1 MLRATFKSLLARK
14 TRLALSMLAVV
25 VGVSFVTGTL
35 VLTDT
40 LNKTFD
46 SLFAGIDKNVS
57 VAVRA
62 VNQID
67 ASSEAGRPPLPA
79 SIVATLTK
87 VDGVRAATGSVQG
100 QAVLIDPRTGKPAGG
115 DNAPPGIGANWTG
128 GDPTSTQEIVTGRA
142 PKTGEIAVD
151 GSTVRSMHLA
161 LGARIA
167 VQTKGAPATYT
178 LVGTFRIGG
187 QDSLGGAAVTAFDTA
202 TAQRVLLAPDQFNAV
217 HLAAAPGLG
226 QEELRARIAATLP
239 AGVQAITG
247 KQLADENASA
257 IQQAIGGFSTFL
269 LIFAAISV
277 FVGAF
282 IIFNTFTMLV
292 AQRVREL
299 ALLRAIG
306 ASRRQVQLSLQVE
319 AALVG
324 AAGATV
330 GLVFGAGLAVL
341 LRTAVGA
348 FGVDLPSGSL
358 VFETRTII
366 IAYAVGIVITSVA
379 AFVPARKAASVPPI
393 AAMRDTYV
401 LPTRSLRL
409 RAISGLVLTGL
420 GVLLLAVGAAS
431 AGKSAAG
438 AVGGGAAA
446 IFLGVATLSPLLSV
460 PVIRVLGR
468 PFVAAFGTTGHLARQ
483 NAMRNPR
490 RTASTAS
497 ALMIGLALVSAF
509 SILGQ
514 SIKESVR
521 TTVQNSLGAD
531 YYLTAKGFGTGFSG
545 QVARD
550 IATRPGVGVATG
562 LRGGLAKVEGR
573 TVQLLAGDP
582 AGLLQV
588 LAIKKVDGDLHN
600 LNDRTLLVDEATAT
614 DRHLRVGQAITVT
627 YPDGTDKLT
636 VAGIYKKS
644 QVAGS
649 WIVSTGQYA
658 RHSTQDLD
666 LFVLVKRADGAD
678 PAAVRA
684 VIDTAVKP
692 YATVEVR
699 DQSEFVAQQEKQVD
713 QLLGFI
719 YVLLALAVIIALFG
733 IVNTL
738 ALSVIER
745 TREIGLLRAVGM
757 SRSQMR
763 AMVVMESTI
772 ISVFGAVLGVA
783 VGSVFG
789 WALTKALASQ
799 GISTFAYPSPTI
811 ITVIGVGILLGVL
824 AAVFPAL
831 RAARMD
837 ILRAISTT

>member
-14 TRLALSMLAVV
+14 TRLALSLLAVV
-25 VGVSFVTGTL
+25 AGVSFVTGTL

-46 SLFAGIDKNVS
+46 SLFSSIDKNVS
-57 VAVRA
+57 VSVRA

-67 ASSEAGRPPLPA
+67 AASDAGRPPLPA
-79 SIVATLTK
+79 SIVPTLAK
-87 VDGVRAATGSVQG
+87 VDGVRAAVGAIQG
-100 QAVLIDPRTGKPAGG
+100 QAVLIDPRTGKPAGNNG
-115 DNAPPGIGANWTG
+115 PPGIGSNWTG
-128 GDPTSTQEIVTGRA
+128 GEPTSAQAIVRGRA
-142 PKTGEIAVD
+142 PRTGEIVVD
-151 GSTVRSMHLA
+151 RATVRSMHLA
-161 LGARIA
+161 LGARIQ

-178 LVGTFRIGG
+178 LVGTFSIGG
-187 QDSLGGAAVTAFDTA
+187 QDSLGGASVTAFDTA
-202 TAQRVLLAPDQFNAV
+202 TAQRVLLAPNQFSSV
-217 HLAAAPGLG
+217 YLAAAPGIG
-226 QEELRARIAATLP
+226 QETLRARVAATLP
-239 AGVQAITG
+239 TGVQAITG

-269 LIFAAISV
+269 LVFAAISV

-306 ASRRQVQLSLQVE
+306 ASRRQVQVSLQME

-330 GLVFGAGLAVL
+330 GLACGAGLAVL
-341 LRTAVGA
+341 LRAAVGA
-348 FGVDLPSGSL
+348 FGVELPSGSL
-358 VFETRTII
+358 VFEPRTII

-379 AFVPARKAASVPPI
+379 AFVPARKAASVPPV
-393 AAMRDTYV
+393 AAMRETYV
-401 LPTRSLRL
+401 LPARSLRL
-409 RAISGLVLTGL
+409 RAIAGMVLAGL
-420 GVLLLAVGAAS
+420 GVLLLAVGTAS
-431 AGKSAAG
+431 SGKSAAG
-438 AVGGGAAA
+438 AVGAGAAA

-468 PFVAAFGTTGHLARQ
+468 PFVAVFGTTGHLGQQ

-490 RTASTAS
+490 RTSSTAS

-509 SILGQ
+509 AILGQ

-521 TTVQNSLGAD
+521 TTVNNSLGAD

-550 IATRPGVGVATG
+550 LASRPGVGVATG
-562 LRGGLAKVEGR
+562 LRGGLAKVDGR
-573 TVQLLAGDP
+573 AVQLLAGDP
-582 AGLLQV
+582 TGVLQV
-588 LAIKKVDGDLHN
+588 LAIKKVDGN
-600 LNDRTLLVDEATAT
+600 LQGLTDHTLLVDEPTAT
-614 DRHLRVGQAITVT
+614 DRHLTVGQSVTVT
-627 YPDGTDKLT
+627 YPDGAEKLT

-658 RHSTQDLD
+658 RHTTQDLD

-684 VIDTAVKP
+684 TIDAVVKP

-757 SRSQMR
+757 SRAQMR

-789 WALTKALASQ
+789 WALTQALASQ
-799 GISTFAYPSPTI
+799 GISTFAYPAFTI
-811 ITVIGVGILLGVL
+811 VIVIVIGVLLGIL
-824 AAVFPAL
+824 AAVFPAR

-837 ILRAISTT
+837 VLRAISTA

>member
-1 MLRATFKSLLARK
+1 MLRATLKSLLARK

-46 SLFAGIDKNVS
+46 TLFASIDRNVS

-62 VNQID
+62 VNQVD
-67 ASSEAGRPPLPA
+67 PTSDAGRPPLSA
-79 SIVATLTK
+79 SIVPTLAK
-87 VDGVRAATGSVQG
+87 VDGVRAAVGSVQG
-100 QAVLIDPRTGKPAGG
+100 QAVLIDPRTGKPAGNS
-115 DNAPPGIGANWTG
+115 NALGVGSNWTG
-128 GDPTSTQEIVTGRA
+128 DQPTSAETLTEGHGPGPGEIVVDRA
-142 PKTGEIAVD
+142 
-151 GSTVRSMHLA
+151 TVRSMHLA
-161 LGARIA
+161 LGARVQ

-178 LVGTFRIGG
+178 LVGMFQVAG
-187 QDSLGGAAVTAFDTA
+187 QDSFGGTSVTAFDTA
-202 TAQRVLLAPDQFNAV
+202 TAQRVLLAPNQFSTV
-217 HLAAAPGLG
+217 RLAAVAGVS
-226 QEELRARIAATLP
+226 QEELRARIATVLP
-239 AGVQAITG
+239 AGVEAITG
-247 KQLADENASA
+247 KQLADQNASA
-257 IQQAIGGFSTFL
+257 VQQAIGGFSTFL
-269 LIFAAISV
+269 LVFAAISV

-306 ASRRQVQLSLQVE
+306 SSRRQVQMSLQVE

-324 AAGATV
+324 AAGATA
-330 GLVFGAGLAVL
+330 GLGLGAGLALL
-341 LRTAVGA
+341 LRAAVGA

-358 VFETRTII
+358 VFEARTIVV
-366 IAYAVGIVITSVA
+366 AYAVGVVITSVA

-393 AAMRDTYV
+393 AAMRETYV
-401 LPTRSLRL
+401 LPARSLRL
-409 RAISGLVLTGL
+409 RAIAGIALSGL
-420 GVLLLAVGAAS
+420 GVLLLAAGTAS
-431 AGKSAAG
+431 SGKSAAS
-438 AVGGGAAA
+438 AVGAGAAA

-468 PFVAAFGTTGHLARQ
+468 PFVAVFGTTGHLGRE

-509 SILGQ
+509 AILGQ

-521 TTVQNSLGAD
+521 ATVTTSLGAD
-531 YYLTAKGFGTGFSG
+531 YYLTTKGFGAGFSG

-550 IATRPGVGVATG
+550 LAGKPGIGVSTG
-562 LRGGLAKVEGR
+562 LRGGAAKVDGR
-573 TVQLLAGDP
+573 NVQLLAGDP

-588 LAIKKVDGDLHN
+588 LAIKKVDGDLHK
-600 LNDRTLLVDEATAT
+600 LDEHTILVDQATAT
-614 DRHLRVGQAITVT
+614 DRHLTVGQTVRVA
-627 YPDGTDKLT
+627 YPDGVQGLT

-649 WIVSTGQYA
+649 WIVSTSQYA
-658 RHSTQDLD
+658 KHTHDDLD
-666 LFVLVKRADGAD
+666 LFVLVKRAEGAD

-684 VIDTAVKP
+684 EIDSVVRP

-757 SRSQMR
+757 SRAQMR

-789 WALTKALASQ
+789 WALTRALASQ
-799 GISTFAYPSPTI
+799 GISTFAYPASTI
-811 ITVIGVGILLGVL
+811 VVVIGVGVLLGVL
-824 AAVFPAL
+824 AAAFPAR

-837 ILRAISTT
+837 VLRAISAT

>member
-1 MLRATFKSLLARK
+1 MLRATLKSLLARK
-14 TRLALSMLAVV
+14 IRLVLSMLAVV

-40 LNKTFD
+40 LNRTFD
-46 SLFAGIDKNVS
+46 SLFADINKNVS
-57 VAVRA
+57 VAVRV

-67 ASSEAGRPPLPA
+67 PTSDSGRPPLPA
-79 SIVATLTK
+79 SVLDTVAK
-87 VDGVRAATGSVQG
+87 VDGVRAAVGSVDG
-100 QAVLIDPRTGKPAGG
+100 QAMLVNPRTGKPAKEGG
-115 DNAPPGIGANWTG
+115 APGLGTNWTG
-128 GDPTSTQEIVTGRA
+128 GQPTASEQLAEGRA
-142 PKTGEIAVD
+142 PGPGEIVVD
-151 GSTVRSMHLA
+151 RATARDLHLA
-161 LGARIA
+161 LGTRIS
-167 VQTKGAPATYT
+167 VQTKGVPATYT
-178 LVGTFRIGG
+178 LVGTFRVAG
-187 QDSLGGAAVTAFDTA
+187 QDSLGGAALTAFDTA
-202 TAQRVLLAPDQFNAV
+202 TAQRVLLAPGQFSSV
-217 HLAAAPGLG
+217 HLAAVPGLG
-226 QEELRARIAATLP
+226 QQELRARVAAVLP
-239 AGVQAITG
+239 AGDEAITG
-247 KQLADENASA
+247 TQLAKESASA
-257 IQQAIGGFSTFL
+257 VQQAIGGFSTFL

-306 ASRRQVQLSLQVE
+306 ASRRQVQVSLQVE

-324 AAGATV
+324 FAGASV
-330 GLVFGAGLAVL
+330 GLLFGAGLAVL
-341 LRTAVGA
+341 LRAAVGA
-348 FGVDLPSGSL
+348 FGVDLPSGPL
-358 VFETRTII
+358 VFDARTII
-366 IAYAVGIVITSVA
+366 AAYAVGVLITSAA

-393 AAMRDTYV
+393 AAMRETYV
-401 LPTRSLRL
+401 LPTRSLRT
-409 RAISGLVLTGL
+409 RAVAGTALTAL
-420 GVLLLAVGAAS
+420 GVLLLVLGTAS
-431 AGKSAAG
+431 AGKSGATSVGVGAAG
-438 AVGGGAAA
+438 
-446 IFLGVATLSPLLSV
+446 IFLGIATLSPLLSG
-460 PVIRVLGR
+460 PIIRVLGA
-468 PFVAAFGTTGHLARQ
+468 PFVALFGTTGRLGRE

-497 ALMIGLALVSAF
+497 ALMIGLALVGAF

-531 YYLTAKGFGTGFSG
+531 FFLTGQGFGQGFSG

-550 IATRPGVGVATG
+550 LAGKPGIEVATG
-562 LRGGLAKVEGR
+562 LRGGLVKAGGR
-573 TVQLLAGDP
+573 DAQVLAGDP
-582 AGLLQV
+582 AGLPRV
-588 LAIKKVDGDLHN
+588 LALKKVAGDLHA
-600 LNDRTLLVDEATAT
+600 LSDRTILVDDTTAA
-614 DRHLRVGQAITVT
+614 DRHLTVGQKIPVT
-627 YPDGTDKLT
+627 FPDGTQDLT
-636 VAGIYKKS
+636 LAGTYKKS

-649 WIVSTGQYA
+649 WIISTGQLA
-658 RHSTQDLD
+658 RHSTDDLD
-666 LFVLVKRADGAD
+666 LFVLIKRADGAD
-678 PAAVRA
+678 PAAVRTE
-684 VIDTAVKP
+684 IDKVVKP

-699 DQSEFVAQQEKQVD
+699 DQSEFVAQQEKQID

-719 YVLLALAVIIALFG
+719 YVLLALAVVIALFG

-757 SRSQMR
+757 SRGQMR

-799 GISTFAYPSPTI
+799 GINTFAYPVPTI
-811 ITVIGVGILLGVL
+811 VLVIIVGIVLGIL
-824 AAVFPAL
+824 AAVFPAR

-837 ILRAISTT
+837 VLRAISTS